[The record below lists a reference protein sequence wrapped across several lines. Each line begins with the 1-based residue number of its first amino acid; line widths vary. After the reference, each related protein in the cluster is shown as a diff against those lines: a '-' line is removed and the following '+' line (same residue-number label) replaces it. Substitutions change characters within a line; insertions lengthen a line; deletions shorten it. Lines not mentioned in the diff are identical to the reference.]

1 MRFFSLLGIQHFVL
15 YLFPTLAFIVLF
27 MAGLKY
33 SYIQKKNSE
42 QRQSRII
49 EKYPGG
55 IKGRDAP
62 FPLVLTLT
70 IVGTIVWWLLYILF
84 VGRLGVK
91 I

>member
-55 IKGRDAP
+55 IEGRDAP

>member
-55 IKGRDAP
+55 IEGRDAP

-70 IVGTIVWWLLYILF
+70 IAGTIVWWLLYILF
-84 VGRLGVK
+84 IGRLGVK